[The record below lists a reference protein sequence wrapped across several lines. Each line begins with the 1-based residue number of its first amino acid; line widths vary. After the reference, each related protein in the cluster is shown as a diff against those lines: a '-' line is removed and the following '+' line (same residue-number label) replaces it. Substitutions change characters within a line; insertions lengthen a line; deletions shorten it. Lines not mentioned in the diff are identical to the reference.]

1 MNSDQN
7 VQQQEQA
14 APAAPETGGSQG
26 AVSPE
31 PNPEVEATEAASTTE
46 AEAATSEAEATGTG
60 AASTSTEGGGPS
72 ASSEDGDGAD
82 SPELK
87 TGKPEL
93 PEEEMSF
100 AEMFELAEKQSQEKR
115 QKLQAAI
122 GGDLRPGQIIFAKV
136 VSIAGN
142 SVFVDV
148 GAKAEGVIELS
159 ELQEEGVEAPVEVKE
174 GDKVEARIR
183 KIEGGT
189 IVLGRV
195 PAHLS
200 LRRREEIKE
209 AHRTKTPVQGK
220 VKGTNKGGFE
230 VEVKGIPAFC
240 PSSQIDLRPKKA
252 DFYIN
257 KEFEFQV
264 VEFKDGGRNIVISRR
279 TILEEEQRQKA
290 AVLLEQLEEGAVL
303 KGEVTSIKD
312 YGAFVDLGGIE
323 GLVHATEISHGH
335 VAKPQMILKPGQ
347 DVEVMILKI
356 EEPKDEKKKGLPE
369 HKKISLSMKALQ
381 ADPWGRAQAE
391 FKEGDKVKG
400 TVARLQS
407 FGAFIQLLP
416 GVDGLVHVSA
426 MSLDRRVKNPGDVVK
441 VGDEVEATVV
451 STDWDK
457 RRIGLSMVKTP
468 QELANE
474 LKQGKVMEGKVDRIE
489 DFGVFVKLPNGARG
503 LVPARE
509 TGTSQG
515 TDLKKAFNSGDEIK
529 VLVQD
534 VDKKNGRIRMSIRA
548 AREAEERAEY
558 AGFINKKPS
567 DGKLGTLGDLL
578 AGKLGNLRE
587 NLKD

>member
-1 MNSDQN
+1 
-7 VQQQEQA
+7 VA
-14 APAAPETGGSQG
+14 AEM
-26 AVSPE
+26 
-31 PNPEVEATEAASTTE
+31 
-46 AEAATSEAEATGTG
+46 
-60 AASTSTEGGGPS
+60 
-72 ASSEDGDGAD
+72 
-82 SPELK
+82 PELK

-93 PEEEMSF
+93 PAEEMSF

-115 QKLQAAI
+115 QKLKAAI

-142 SVFVDV
+142 SVFLDV
-148 GAKAEGVIELS
+148 GAKAEGVIEKS
-159 ELQEEGVEAPVEVKE
+159 ELQEEGTEEEVEVKE

-195 PAHLS
+195 PPHLS
-200 LRRREEIKE
+200 LRRREELKE
-209 AHRTKTPVQGK
+209 AHRTKTAVEGK

-240 PSSQIDLRPKKA
+240 PSSQIDLRPKKS

-257 KEFEFQV
+257 KAFEFQV

-279 TILEEEQRQKA
+279 TILEEEQRKKA
-290 AVLLEQLEEGAVL
+290 AALLEQLEEGAVL

-347 DVEVMILKI
+347 DVEVMVLKI

-369 HKKISLSMKALQ
+369 HKKLSLSMKALQ
-381 ADPWGRAQAE
+381 ADPWDRAKAE

-400 TVARLQS
+400 TVARIQN
-407 FGAFIQLLP
+407 FGAFVQLLP

-426 MSLDRRVKNPGDVVK
+426 MTLDRRIRNPGDVVK
-441 VGDEVEATVV
+441 VGDEVEATVT
-451 STDWDK
+451 STDWSK

-489 DFGVFVKLPNGARG
+489 DFGVFVKLSNGARG

-515 TDLKKAFNSGDEIK
+515 TDLKKTFNSGDEIK

-578 AGKLGNLRE
+578 KGKLGDIRQS
-587 NLKD
+587 LKD

>member
-1 MNSDQN
+1 MNNDQN
-7 VQQQEQA
+7 VQQQDQA
-14 APAAPETGGSQG
+14 APAASETGDSQSSVT
-26 AVSPE
+26 AE
-31 PNPEVEATEAASTTE
+31 TTPEVEAAAPAAPSDEPSSEASAATEQGE
-46 AEAATSEAEATGTG
+46 AESPDVSGAVAAEM
-60 AASTSTEGGGPS
+60 
-72 ASSEDGDGAD
+72 
-82 SPELK
+82 PELK

-93 PEEEMSF
+93 PAEEMSF

-115 QKLQAAI
+115 QKLKAAI

-142 SVFVDV
+142 SVFLDV
-148 GAKAEGVIELS
+148 GAKAEGVIEKS
-159 ELQEEGVEAPVEVKE
+159 ELQEEGAEEEVEVKE

-195 PAHLS
+195 PPHLS
-200 LRRREEIKE
+200 LRRREELKE
-209 AHRTKTPVQGK
+209 AHRTKTAVEGK

-240 PSSQIDLRPKKA
+240 PSSQIDLRPKKS

-257 KEFEFQV
+257 KAFEFQV

-279 TILEEEQRQKA
+279 TILEEEQRKKA
-290 AVLLEQLEEGAVL
+290 AALLEQLEEGAVL

-347 DVEVMILKI
+347 DVEVMVLKI

-369 HKKISLSMKALQ
+369 HKKLSLSMKALQ
-381 ADPWGRAQAE
+381 ADPWDRAKAE

-400 TVARLQS
+400 TVARIQN
-407 FGAFIQLLP
+407 FGAFVQLLP

-426 MSLDRRVKNPGDVVK
+426 MTLDRRIRNPGDVVK
-441 VGDEVEATVV
+441 VGDEVEATVT
-451 STDWDK
+451 STDWSK

-489 DFGVFVKLPNGARG
+489 DFGVFVKLSNGARG

-515 TDLKKAFNSGDEIK
+515 TDLKKTFNSGDEIK

-578 AGKLGNLRE
+578 KGKLGDIRQS
-587 NLKD
+587 LKD